1 MLKTTAET
9 AAPQSKLTTHIDT
22 LGTRLG
28 GPFRSLPRKSTMSQL
43 MNHGGFQ
50 ILTTAGPV
58 MMRLKRYL
66 PDHADAD
73 LAQLAVMIKSKAEM
87 FFQRLCGKRYGIP
100 TELISYLTFPHE
112 GATYTDP
119 AAIEAENPNIP
130 AVFTFVGQFIDHD
143 LTFNG
148 ANLFDDQTGTTV
160 PDFASPLIDLDS
172 VYGGRSYPDDP
183 ADTSLKGIIT
193 NSDVFNDD
201 MSFKLL
207 RLGVNA
213 YDVTRWMDATE
224 PDRVGAAYIFD
235 PRNDENQMVL
245 QVHILLM
252 RVHNKLLKLTYDKD
266 KKLNPKD
273 KKDAAKAAA
282 KVKAEVIANWQSVV
296 LNDFLQRVC
305 EPDVLAE
312 VLKQIQLP
320 GHGNLKYKPARDGSL
335 QMPHEFAIGFRFGH
349 SMLRNEYALNS
360 LGPVA
365 LFNNRD
371 LERKGDLRGGRA
383 LSRNHVI
390 DWDVFYP
397 KNEFDA
403 ELSLKIDSKVTPVV
417 FDLPES
423 TIPDAV
429 KTVGN
434 LPLRNLT
441 RSREIDIAC
450 GEDLADFFGISASK
464 RLTRLQVEPD
474 DDAHYLFEADVDT
487 YAKPDGVGKPP
498 ADEPLKGVK
507 DTRFKTPLWYY
518 ILKEAE
524 VLENGERL
532 GPLGSRLI
540 AEVICGGIFYGK
552 DTKFD
557 HKWKSEITK
566 SNVVKLRDLIDF
578 VNEAPPMLVGS
589 VEDVQG

>member
-1 MLKTTAET
+1 MPKTSAE
-9 AAPQSKLTTHIDT
+9 AFAQQSKLTIHIDT
-22 LGTRLG
+22 LSTRLG

-43 MNHGGFQ
+43 MKHGGFQ
-50 ILTTAGPV
+50 IFTTAGSV
-58 MMRLKRYL
+58 IARLKRYM
-66 PDHADAD
+66 PDQED
-73 LAQLAVMIKSKAEM
+73 AQLAQVAAKITSKAEM
-87 FFQRLCGKRYGIP
+87 FFQRLSEKRYGIP
-100 TELISYLTFPHE
+100 SELISYLTFPHE
-112 GATYTDP
+112 GTTYTDP
-119 AAIEAENPNIP
+119 AAPEAENPTIP

-160 PDFASPLIDLDS
+160 PDFASPVIDLDS
-172 VYGGRSYPDDP
+172 LYGGRSYPDDP
-183 ADTSLKGIIT
+183 ADMSTKGIIT
-193 NSDVFNDD
+193 NCDVFNDD
-201 MSFKLL
+201 MSFKLM
-207 RLGVNA
+207 RLGTNE
-213 YDVTRWMDATE
+213 YDVTRWMDTTE

-235 PRNDENQMVL
+235 PRNDENQLIL

-252 RVHNKLLKLTYDKD
+252 RVHNKLLKMTYEQD
-266 KKLNPKD
+266 KKLNPKH
-273 KKDAAKAAA
+273 KKDAAKAAEE
-282 KVKAEVIANWQSVV
+282 VKAEVIANWQSVV
-296 LNDFLQRVC
+296 LNDFLPRVC
-305 EPDVLAE
+305 EQDTLTE
-312 VLKQIQLP
+312 VLKQVQLP
-320 GHGNLKYKPARDGSL
+320 GHGDLKYKPAQDGSL

-360 LGPVA
+360 FGPVQ

-383 LSRNHVI
+383 LSKDHVI

-434 LPLRNLT
+434 LPFRNLT
-441 RSREIDIAC
+441 RSREIDLAC
-450 GEDLADFFGISASK
+450 GEDLADFFGIDAAK
-464 RLTRLQVEPD
+464 RLTRFQVEPND
-474 DDAHYLFEADVDT
+474 EAHYLFEADVDT
-487 YAKPDGVGKPP
+487 YAKPGGVGEPP
-498 ADEPLKGVK
+498 ENDPLKGVK

-524 VLENGERL
+524 LQENGERL
-532 GPLGSRLI
+532 GPLGSRLV

-557 HKWKSEITK
+557 YRWKSEITK
-566 SNVVKLRDLIDF
+566 GNVVKLRDLIDF
-578 VNEAPPMLVGS
+578 VDEDPPVLVGS
-589 VEDVQG
+589 VADVQG